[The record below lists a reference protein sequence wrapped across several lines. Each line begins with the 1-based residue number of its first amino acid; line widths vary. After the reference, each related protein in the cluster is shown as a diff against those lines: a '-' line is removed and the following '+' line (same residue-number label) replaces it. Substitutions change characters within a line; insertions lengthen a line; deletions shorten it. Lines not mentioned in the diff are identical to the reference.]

1 MKSIRVKTRGGCE
14 VLKYQDE
21 IKPDCTSNRVLLKII
36 AAGINFAD
44 IMQHQGTYPLQLP
57 LPYTPGMEV
66 IGIVEEVGAEVTD
79 VRLGE
84 RVAAISFE
92 AGGYAEYILAN
103 PEQVIH
109 VADAIDEHTMLALLI
124 QGVTA
129 YLLLDYAANIRS
141 GESVLVHAAAG
152 GVGNL
157 LVQLAKLMNA
167 GDVFGTAGT
176 ETKREMIKT
185 WGVNHAID
193 YNYPNWHENIL
204 EITQGKGIDV
214 ILDPVGG
221 SAIAQN
227 LSCLGIEGRF
237 INYGWL
243 SGSYPSLTPI
253 QCQNLL
259 FNNQTVSGFAFN
271 VVMERHPNIINTAL
285 TQLFAWVQT
294 GKLKPILGQV
304 FPLKDAEMAH
314 AAILERKTTG
324 KVILQVSEFHK

>member
-1 MKSIRVKTRGGCE
+1 MKSIRVETRGGSE
-14 VLKYQDE
+14 VLTYQDE
-21 IKPDCTSNRVLLKII
+21 PKPDCTPNSVLLKVI

-66 IGIVEEVGAEVTD
+66 IGIVEEVGADITD

-92 AGGYAEYILAN
+92 AGGYAEYIVIKPL
-103 PEQVIH
+103 QVIH
-109 VADAIDEHTMLALLI
+109 VPDTIDDHTMLALLI
-124 QGVTA
+124 QGLSA
-129 YLLLDYAANIRS
+129 YLLLDYAAKIRN
-141 GESVLVHAAAG
+141 GESVLIHAAAG

-167 GDVFGTAGT
+167 GNVFGTAST
-176 ETKREMIKT
+176 DAKREMIKS

-204 EITQGKGIDV
+204 EITNGKGIDV

-227 LSCLGIEGRF
+227 LSCLGVEGRF
-237 INYGWL
+237 VNYGWL
-243 SGSYPSLTPI
+243 SGSYPNLTPT

-259 FNNQTVSGFAFN
+259 FNNQSVSGFAVN
-271 VVMERHPNIINTAL
+271 VVMERHPDIVDTAL
-285 TQLFAWVQT
+285 KQLFAWFQM

-304 FPLKDAEMAH
+304 FPLKDADTAH

-324 KVILQVSEFHK
+324 KVILHVSEYHA